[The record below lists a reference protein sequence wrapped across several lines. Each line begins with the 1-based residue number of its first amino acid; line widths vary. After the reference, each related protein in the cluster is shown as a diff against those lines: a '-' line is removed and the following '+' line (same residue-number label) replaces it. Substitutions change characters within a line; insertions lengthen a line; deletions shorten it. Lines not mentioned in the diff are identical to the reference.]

1 MDPIAT
7 PVPHDLPLA
16 LPAPFWLLQTLLIVS
31 FILHLLF
38 VTLVIGGTLLTAIS
52 QWIGR
57 KDRGFQVLAYR
68 LAETITV
75 NKSLAVVLG
84 VGPLLTISVLY
95 TNHFYAANALTGMA
109 WITVIPLVTIG
120 FLLTYAHKY
129 WWEGMAR
136 HQILHQCLIWA
147 ATLIF
152 LIIPLIFL
160 ANVNLMLFP
169 EHWSTVHTFLDA
181 ILLPNVV
188 PRWLHVIAASLA
200 VTGLYVVWLTRR
212 PGWQEIPE
220 LATHRVRKLG
230 YSLTFGVTGAQ
241 FILGQ
246 LVLFTLP
253 TAGLSG
259 PMIGVL
265 ALAAAC
271 AVPAMWWL
279 WQEINGS
286 SSAVSGTRFW
296 RICICLLLTISGMA
310 TARQMYRETILAPHK
325 AQIAAKTS
333 DYQDKVARARKL
345 GPVREAPSGPPGQA
359 IFQANCGACH
369 ALERKVVGPAF
380 TEVATIYAGKPDA
393 FMAFVK
399 APSKKRPDFPTMP
412 PMGQVPDSDLRAI
425 ADWVQTIA
433 PRSENKP

>member
-1 MDPIAT
+1 MDAST
-7 PVPHDLPLA
+7 VPVPHDLPLA

-38 VTLVIGGTLLTAIS
+38 VNLVIGGTLLTAIS

-57 KDRGFQVLAYR
+57 KDRGFQVLAHR

-109 WITVIPLVTIG
+109 WLTVIPLVTIG

-129 WWEGMAR
+129 WWEAMAH
-136 HQILHQCLIWA
+136 HQILHQCLIWI

-152 LIIPLIFL
+152 LTIPLIFL

-169 EHWSTVHTFLDA
+169 EQWDKVHTFLDA
-181 ILLPNVV
+181 ILLPNVL

-212 PGWQEIPE
+212 PEWQEIPE
-220 LATHRVRKLG
+220 LATHQVRKLG

-265 ALAAAC
+265 ALAAGC
-271 AVPAMWWL
+271 ALPAMWWL
-279 WQEINGS
+279 WQEINVS
-286 SSAVSGTRFW
+286 PAAVSGTRFW
-296 RICICLLLTISGMA
+296 PICICLLLTISGMA

-325 AQIAAKTS
+325 AQIAAKTAN
-333 DYQDKVARARKL
+333 YQEQVARARKL
-345 GPVREAPSGPPGQA
+345 GPVREVPSGPPGQA

-369 ALERKVVGPAF
+369 ALDRKVVGPAF
-380 TEVATIYAGKPDA
+380 TEVATLYAGKPDEFIA
-393 FMAFVK
+393 YAK
-399 APSKKRPDFPTMP
+399 APTKKRPDSPTMP
-412 PMGQVPDSDLRAI
+412 PMGHVSDTDLKSI
-425 ADWVQTIA
+425 ADWLQTIA
-433 PRSENKP
+433 TPTEKKP